1 MKLSF
6 TNLFSNKNHSQSKG
20 FTLQQGQSDC
30 GVACL
35 LSILRFHGGEMKLER
50 LRELSGTDKQGTTL
64 LGLFQ
69 AANQVGFTAEGMEAE
84 SIDNLKELSTPA
96 ILHVV
101 LEGKMEHYLV
111 FYPNLNNLGGKK
123 TLTIGDPAKGIIE
136 YSVEELNKIW
146 QTKAFLML
154 IPNEHLKQVSEEQQQ
169 KKGWFLNIV
178 RPDFTILGIASI
190 MGVIIA
196 SLGISTAVFSQRLID
211 DILPK
216 QDTKRLI
223 LGLVLLFILLLAR
236 SFMSYLRGFLLN
248 RQSQGFNN
256 LIIDGFY
263 SSLLSLPKSFF
274 DNRKTGE
281 LIARMNDTRRIQQT
295 VSFLT
300 GNVLI
305 NLLVLIASSIYV
317 FTISVSIGLV
327 ALASIPLFGGLV
339 WFFNKKIIR
348 QQKEVMASY
357 AQNESNYIDTIQGI
371 EVIKA
376 SNKEPFFTNLTKVI
390 YGVFQTKVYN
400 LGKLS
405 LHFGLLGEIISVVLL
420 VGMISCASW
429 LVITKTLKIGEMM
442 AILSIAGNIIPA
454 VSALAMTNIQ
464 LQEAKVA
471 FDRMFEFVN
480 IETEPRLRS
489 VPNGSEFLNLEI
501 KNLSFRFVGRKLLL
515 KNISLNVKKGEMI
528 ALWGESGSGKS
539 TLIQIIQRFYEVD
552 SGKIVVNSEDW
563 NKIDTKAWRDILG
576 VVPQQT
582 KLFNGT
588 LLDNICLENTQEE
601 AKKVIEF
608 CESYKFSQFF
618 EDFPQGYLTILG
630 EEGINISGGQRQL
643 VALARAL
650 YRNPQLLLLDEA
662 TSAMDRITEKF
673 ILQLLHKIRN
683 EMAIIMVTHKP
694 QTARIADRI
703 YIIENGEIINSG
715 SHKQLSTTNNIYNE
729 AWMELI

>member
-50 LRELSGTDKQGTTL
+50 MRELSGTDKQGTTL
-64 LGLFQ
+64 LGLYQ
-69 AANQVGFTAEGMEAE
+69 AANQIGFTAEGMEAE

-111 FYPNLNNLGGKK
+111 FYPNLNNSEENK

-136 YSVEELNKIW
+136 YSVEELDKIW
-146 QTKAFLML
+146 QTMALL
-154 IPNEHLKQVSEEQQQ
+154 VLTPNEHLKQVSEEQQQ
-169 KKGWFLNIV
+169 KKEWFLNIV

-196 SLGISTAVFSQRLID
+196 SLGISTAIFSQRLID

-236 SFMSYLRGFLLN
+236 SFISYLRGFLLN

-256 LIIDGFY
+256 RIIDGFY
-263 SSLLSLPKSFF
+263 SSILSLPKSFF
-274 DNRKTGE
+274 DSRKTGE

-305 NLLVLIASSIYV
+305 NLLVLVASSIYV

-339 WFFNKKIIR
+339 WFFNKKIIT

-390 YGVFQTKVYN
+390 YGVFQTKIYN

-420 VGMISCASW
+420 VGIISFASW
-429 LVITKTLKIGEMM
+429 LVIIKTLKIGEMM

-489 VPNGSEFLNLEI
+489 VANGLEFSNLEI
-501 KNLSFRFVGRKLLL
+501 KNLSFRFIGRKLLL

-630 EEGINISGGQRQL
+630 EEGINISGGQRQM

-683 EMAIIMVTHKP
+683 EMAIILVTHKP

-729 AWMELI
+729 AWMELV

>member
-6 TNLFSNKNHSQSKG
+6 RNFFKAPIGGLG
-20 FTLQQGQSDC
+20 AFTLQQGQSDC

-64 LGLFQ
+64 LGLYQ
-69 AANQVGFTAEGMEAE
+69 AANQIGFTAEGMEAE
-84 SIDNLKELSTPA
+84 SIENLSELINPT

-111 FYPNLNNLGGKK
+111 FYPKLNNSGESK
-123 TLTIGDPAKGIIE
+123 TFTIGDPAKGIVE
-136 YSVEELNKIW
+136 YSAEELDKIW
-146 QTKAFLML
+146 QSKALL
-154 IPNEHLKQVSEEQQQ
+154 VLTPNEHLKQVSTEQKQ
-169 KKGWFLNIV
+169 KKEWFLNIV

-190 MGVIIA
+190 MGIIIA
-196 SLGISTAVFSQRLID
+196 ALGISTAIFSQRLID

-223 LGLVLLFILLLAR
+223 LGLMLLFILLLAR
-236 SFMSYLRGFLLN
+236 SFVSYLRGFLLN

-256 LIIDGFY
+256 RIIDGFY
-263 SSLLSLPKSFF
+263 SSLLHLPKSFF
-274 DNRKTGE
+274 DSRKTGE

-317 FTISVSIGLV
+317 FTISVSIGFV

-339 WFFNKKIIR
+339 WFYNKKIIA

-371 EVIKA
+371 EVIKS
-376 SNKEPFFTNLTKVI
+376 SNKEPFFTNLTKMI
-390 YGVFQTKVYN
+390 YGVFQTKVYD

-405 LHFGLLGEIISVVLL
+405 LRFGLLGEIISVILL

-429 LVITKTLKIGEMM
+429 LVITKVLKIGEMM
-442 AILSIAGNIIPA
+442 AILSIAGSIIPA

-464 LQEAKVA
+464 IQEAKVA

-480 IETEPRLRS
+480 IESELRLRS
-489 VPNGSEFLNLEI
+489 VSECLEFSNLEI
-501 KNLSFRFVGRKLLL
+501 KNLSFRFAGRKLLL
-515 KNISLNVKKGEMI
+515 KNISLKVQKGEMI
-528 ALWGESGSGKS
+528 AFWGESGSGKS
-539 TLIQIIQRFYEVD
+539 TLIQIIQRFYEVE
-552 SGKIVVNSEDW
+552 SNKIFVNASEW
-563 NKIDTKAWRDILG
+563 NEIDTKAWRDILG
-576 VVPQQT
+576 VVPQQI

-588 LLDNICLENTQEE
+588 VLDNICLENAQEE
-601 AKKVIEF
+601 AKNVIDF
-608 CESYKFSQFF
+608 CQNYGFSQFF

-650 YRNPQLLLLDEA
+650 YRKPQLLLLDEA

-673 ILQLLHKIRN
+673 IFKLLHKIRN

-715 SHKQLSTTNNIYNE
+715 SHFELTSCENIYNE
-729 AWMELI
+729 AWLELV